1 MFSKKEKPKR
11 NHAGKSLSQYGL
23 FEVPTDFD
31 TGLGNEDDDD
41 DDEDLEAELAALA
54 GGGGASKP
62 KRPPRKIIPQ
72 RELDSMVS
80 ESMKDVD
87 DDDVSI
93 DENDPE
99 LLSEL
104 NDIVGEDQPDED
116 SSPSTEAPSA
126 ASSSDIVNTL
136 VERLKNYEIC
146 EVKAKESG
154 ETTKARRYGRAI
166 KTLKDLIKRA
176 KSGSPI
182 DLNDDSIPP
191 DIHPSTAAPARPAP
205 EVPQRSTPP
214 ESLSPTSTDSP
225 QEPPTEDLVNIQP
238 EAPAY
243 DQEKLNTLLQGQKQY
258 KVAALKAKHEGN
270 AQKAVLFLKVS
281 KQFDIVIAALKSG
294 QPVDLSDMPGPPET
308 FSLPE
313 PPVQESEVQQDS
325 PAPAEEE
332 PAAAPPA
339 LITASSIM
347 EALQQ
352 RLSLYKEQ
360 EAKAKEEN
368 NSSKVRRYGRIIKQF
383 EQAIKANKAGKS
395 FAYEELPTPPGYGPI
410 PGIQPLA
417 AEPADPAPATQ
428 PRRPAPQPSS
438 SGESKPSLPS
448 PESKPTRT
456 IPKQTQ
462 AGKQMVILIAKQKQF
477 KLAALEAKKR
487 GEMAQAKEFLRQAK
501 GFDKLIEASISGLP
515 VDWSSIPVSPEAKSQ
530 LDNEYDIAMSTESDD
545 SAGIDGDLFAR
556 LETQLQKQLKMCL
569 TTRDHNKAIGDVPG
583 MNRFERFALNVT
595 KDMDVVR
602 AARKEGRIPKFHYE
616 TKEFAIVKCCP
627 EIEDNTMEVTVHRGL
642 NITTDKDIDTYV
654 KMEFPFPQETPY
666 SDRTSTMKNTN
677 NPDYQKTFVV
687 PIQRNS
693 RVCQR
698 TFKRHSLKFELF
710 SKGCACCGSPVSCP
724 GCCSFLGGLPCF
736 FGFFRSDSLVGT
748 VNLKLQPLE
757 TQCEIHDTFD
767 LLEGRKKVGGKLEIQ
782 VKLRTPIQTQQV
794 EQIQE
799 RWLVVDQ

>member
-23 FEVPTDFD
+23 FEVPSDFD

-104 NDIVGEDQPDED
+104 NDIVGEDEPEED
-116 SSPSTEAPSA
+116 SSPSQEAPPP
-126 ASSSDIVNTL
+126 ASSSDIVNIL

-205 EVPQRSTPP
+205 PVPQRPTPP
-214 ESLSPTSTDSP
+214 EPLSPTTTDSP
-225 QEPPTEDLVNIQP
+225 QEPPTEDLVSIQP

-281 KQFDIVIAALKSG
+281 KQFDIVIGALKSG

-308 FSLPE
+308 FSMPE
-313 PPVQESEVQQDS
+313 PPTQESEVQQNS

-339 LITASSIM
+339 LITASSTM

-352 RLSLYKEQ
+352 RLGLYKEQ

-368 NSSKVRRYGRIIKQF
+368 NSSKARRYGRIIKQF
-383 EQAIKANKAGKS
+383 EQAIKANKAGKP

-410 PGIQPLA
+410 PGVQQPA
-417 AEPADPAPATQ
+417 AEPADPAPAAP
-428 PRRPAPQPSS
+428 PRRPAPQPSN

-448 PESKPTRT
+448 PESKPARM

-462 AGKQMVILIAKQKQF
+462 ADKQMVILVAKQKQF

-501 GFDKLIEASISGLP
+501 GFDKLIEASIAGLP

-530 LDNEYDIAMSTESDD
+530 LDNEYDIAMSAESDD

-569 TTRDHNKAIGDVPG
+569 TTRDHNKAIGDVAG

-627 EIEDNTMEVTVHRGL
+627 EIEDNQMEVTVHRGL
-642 NITTDKDIDTYV
+642 NISTDKDIDTYV

-666 SDRTSTMKNTN
+666 NDRTSTMKNTN
-677 NPDYQKTFVV
+677 NPDFQKTFVV

-710 SKGCACCGSPVSCP
+710 SKG
-724 GCCSFLGGLPCF
+724 
-736 FGFFRSDSLVGT
+736 GFFRSDALVGT